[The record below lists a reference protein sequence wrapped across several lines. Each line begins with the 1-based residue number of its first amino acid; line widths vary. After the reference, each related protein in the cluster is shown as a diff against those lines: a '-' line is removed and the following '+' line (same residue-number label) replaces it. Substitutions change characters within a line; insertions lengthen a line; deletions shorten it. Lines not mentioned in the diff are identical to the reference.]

1 MGYTGHPNQFMIL
14 RSDCNVPSLR
24 ERLMFR
30 SMPGIA
36 LLRHPFNQ
44 RLAGFAQLRAK
55 LPMGLLPMLLLLSLL
70 LLSVTAHA
78 QVYKFVDDKGIINFT
93 NIAPP
98 SGQEFEVLRFP
109 CYAADPRCRSVSW
122 EKVALN
128 TQSFGTEIQQAAMAS
143 GVDAALI
150 RAIIHAESAYQ
161 ADAVSPKGAQGLMQ
175 LMPQTA
181 KMLQV
186 NDPFNPAHNI
196 DGGARHLADLL
207 EKFDGDI
214 TLAAAAYNAGAGAVQ
229 KYGGVPPFD
238 ETREYVR
245 RVNIL
250 KKRYSAAGS

>member
-1 MGYTGHPNQFMIL
+1 
-14 RSDCNVPSLR
+14 
-24 ERLMFR
+24 
-30 SMPGIA
+30 MPGIA
-36 LLRHPFNQ
+36 LLIHRCTQ
-44 RLAGFAQLRAK
+44 GLAGSAK
-55 LPMGLLPMLLLLSLL
+55 LLAKLSIGVLPVASLLLSA
-70 LLSVTAHA
+70 TGQA
-78 QVYKFVDDKGIINFT
+78 QVYKFVDDKGVVNYT

-98 SGQEFEVLRFP
+98 SGQQFQVLRFP
-109 CYAADPRCRSVSW
+109 CYAADPKCRSVSW

-128 TQSFGTEIQQAAMAS
+128 TQSFGIEIQQAALAS

-181 KMLQV
+181 KMLEV
-186 NDPFNPAHNI
+186 NDPFNPAKNI

-207 EKFDGDI
+207 KQFDGDV

-229 KYGGVPPFD
+229 KYGGVPPYD

-250 KKRYSAAGS
+250 KKRYSAAGR

>member
-1 MGYTGHPNQFMIL
+1 MSG
-14 RSDCNVPSLR
+14 
-24 ERLMFR
+24 
-30 SMPGIA
+30 SMPGSLPGIGQ
-36 LLRHPFNQ
+36 LIDRWNQ
-44 RLAGFAQLRAK
+44 RLAGSAK
-55 LPMGLLPMLLLLSLL
+55 RPARLSIGLLAVALLLFALSGQ
-70 LLSVTAHA
+70 A
-78 QVYKFVDDKGIINFT
+78 QVYKFVDDKGIVNYT

-98 SGQEFEVLRFP
+98 TGQEFQVLRFP
-109 CYAADPRCRSVSW
+109 CYAADPKCRSVSW

-128 TQSFGTEIQQAAMAS
+128 TQSFGVEIQQAALSS

-186 NDPFNPAHNI
+186 SDPFNPANNI

-207 EKFDGDI
+207 KQFDGDV

-229 KYGGVPPFD
+229 KYGGVPPYD